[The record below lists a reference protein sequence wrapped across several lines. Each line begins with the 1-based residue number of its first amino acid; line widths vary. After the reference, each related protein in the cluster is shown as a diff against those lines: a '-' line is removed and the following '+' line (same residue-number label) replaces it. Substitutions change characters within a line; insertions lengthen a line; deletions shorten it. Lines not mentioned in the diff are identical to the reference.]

1 MRTSFYKQKKRFLLF
16 LGIMF
21 VVLGNVSCTT
31 QRKIADVSIVSIDST
46 SYKKSNNSEYNPH
59 VLIVFYDTKVGSAP
73 LLKAAKAFG
82 SEIIYTYRI
91 IHAVALRVPEN
102 KDMNTAINYYGQVKG
117 VIQVERD
124 RIMHLDSG
132 STVQ

>member
-1 MRTSFYKQKKRFLLF
+1 MLF

-31 QRKIADVSIVSIDST
+31 QKKVANASNFLIDSI

-102 KDMNTAINYYGQVKG
+102 KDMKTAINYYGKVKG

-124 RIMHLDSG
+124 RILHLDSG

>member
-1 MRTSFYKQKKRFLLF
+1 MRTSFYKQKKKFLLF
-16 LGIMF
+16 SGI
-21 VVLGNVSCTT
+21 VLIVFGNVSCTT
-31 QRKIADVSIVSIDST
+31 QKKVANASNFLIDSI

-102 KDMNTAINYYGQVKG
+102 KDMKTAINYYGKVKG

>member
-1 MRTSFYKQKKRFLLF
+1 MLF

-31 QRKIADVSIVSIDST
+31 QKKIADVSKVSIDST
-46 SYKKSNNSEYNPH
+46 SNKKSNNSEYNPH

-102 KDMNTAINYYGQVKG
+102 KDMNTAINYYGKVKG
-117 VIQVERD
+117 VIQVERE

-132 STVQ
+132 SAVQ